1 MTVIVCV
8 DNEGG
13 MMFNNRRQSRDREV
27 IKDIMNN
34 LNGKLWIRD
43 YSEELF
49 VDYLDRVI
57 IDNDLL
63 DDIDGEQYCFIE
75 DITLEGYIDRIDSVI
90 MYNWNKRYPKDM
102 WFEVD
107 MSNFEHTASVD
118 IEGYSH
124 EEITKDIYIRK
135 E

>member
-1 MTVIVCV
+1 MIVIVCV

-34 LNGKLWIRD
+34 LERELWIRS

-49 VDYLDRVI
+49 VNYLDRVI
-57 IDNDLL
+57 IDNNLL
-63 DDIDGEQYCFIE
+63 DNIEEQQYCCIE
-75 DITLEGYIDRIDSVI
+75 DITLEGYVDRIDSVI

-107 MSNFEHTASVD
+107 MSNFEHTASID

-124 EEITKDIYIRK
+124 EKITKDTYIRK

>member
-1 MTVIVCV
+1 MIVIVCV

-34 LNGKLWIRD
+34 LEGKLWIRS

-57 IDNDLL
+57 IDNNLL
-63 DDIDGEQYCFIE
+63 DNIEGKQYCFIE
-75 DITLEGYIDRIDSVI
+75 DITLEGYVDRIDSVI

-107 MSNFEHTASVD
+107 MSNFEHTASID

-124 EEITKDIYIRK
+124 EKITKDTYIRK

>member
-75 DITLEGYIDRIDSVI
+75 DITLEGYVDRIDSVI